1 LDQFLSCFVNKI
13 DRKGRV
19 SVPAEFRAVLARRG
33 SENLVLYPA
42 IHQPAVDGGGED
54 FLRDLDKRIDSLPP
68 LSQEREDLVYAIKP
82 LVRLLKF
89 DSEGRIMLT
98 EDLIAHAGLSEN
110 AVFAGLGNGFQIWQ
124 PEQWKQHQR
133 LTLEAVRAT
142 RQSRA
147 AR

>member
-1 LDQFLSCFVNKI
+1 LDQFLSSFVNKI

-19 SVPAEFRAVLARRG
+19 SVPADFRAVLARRG

-42 IHQPAVDGGGED
+42 IHYPALDGGGED
-54 FLRDLDKRIDSLPP
+54 FLRELDKRIDSLPP
-68 LSQEREDLVYAIKP
+68 LSQEREDLVFAIKP

-110 AVFAGLGNGFQIWQ
+110 AVFAGLGGGFQIWHPDQ
-124 PEQWKQHQR
+124 YREHQR
-133 LTLEAVRAT
+133 RTLEAVRAT

>member
-1 LDQFLSCFVNKI
+1 LDQFLSSFVNKI

-19 SVPAEFRAVLARRG
+19 SVPADFRAVLARRG

-42 IHQPAVDGGGED
+42 VHYPAVDGAGED
-54 FLRDLDKRIDSLPP
+54 FLRELDQRIDSLPP
-68 LSQEREDLVYAIKP
+68 LSQERDDLVFAIKP
-82 LVRLLKF
+82 SVRWLKF

-110 AVFAGLGNGFQIWQ
+110 AVFVGLGGSFQIWH
-124 PEQWKQHQR
+124 PDRWNERRR
-133 LTLEAVRAT
+133 LALEAARAS
-142 RQSRA
+142 RQTSA